1 MKEFDDFLQVV
12 RRLRKECP
20 WDRERTLQ
28 DMGEYL
34 VEEAYE
40 FLSAVRE
47 GKVEGVEEEL
57 GDVLLIFL
65 MASVILEERGR
76 KIEDII
82 RKVKE
87 KMIQRHPHVFGEDV
101 ARTGEEVLKKWEDR
115 KKKGFYVERSLP
127 ALLRSWKLQEK
138 AKRKGFDWESV
149 DGVYDKIKEEVE
161 ELRHAQEDLREE
173 ELGDLLFVV
182 SHLGNFFKINPEV
195 ALHRACDKFQ
205 ERFRR
210 LEEEV
215 KRMGKKIEEMTLQE
229 LDKIWER
236 IKEEK

>member
-47 GKVEGVEEEL
+47 GKVEEVEEEL
-57 GDVLLIFL
+57 G
-65 MASVILEERGR
+65 
-76 KIEDII
+76 
-82 RKVKE
+82 
-87 KMIQRHPHVFGEDV
+87 
-101 ARTGEEVLKKWEDR
+101 LKKWEDR

-149 DGVYDKIKEEVE
+149 NGVYDKIKEEVE
-161 ELRHAQEDLREE
+161 ELRHAEEDLREE
-173 ELGDLLFVV
+173 EFGDLLFVV

-215 KRMGKKIEEMTLQE
+215 RRMGKKIEEMTLQE